1 MKNLLITAAALLV
14 SLPAM
19 AGWELT
25 GDSSLHF
32 LSTKN
37 TNVTETHEFTVID
50 GSIDDDGKALIN
62 IDLSSV
68 ETGIPIRNERMQKM
82 LFDTAK
88 FAKATVSTD
97 IPSPLIVAVNAGTIT
112 ETDIDLVLGLH
123 GISKTVTATVLVSK
137 SANGEIVVSTTT
149 PVLIKAADFGLDGG
163 IEALRNV
170 AGLSAISTTVP
181 VIFNLV
187 FTED

>member
-88 FAKATVSTD
+88 FAKASVTAD
-97 IPSPLIVAVNAGTIT
+97 IPSPLIDAVKAGSIT
-112 ETDIDLVLGLH
+112 ETDLDLVLGLH
-123 GISKTVTATVLVSK
+123 GISKTVSATVLIVFSLG
-137 SANGEIVVSTTT
+137 SPEIVRAPCSYCSRVTCGNLYST
-149 PVLIKAADFGLDGG
+149 
-163 IEALRNV
+163 
-170 AGLSAISTTVP
+170 SQ
-181 VIFNLV
+181 
-187 FTED
+187 